1 MQKNDKQGNCTTLI
15 SRIPLQHLDPSCV
28 DLLREKSA
36 RKIVCPEENDEKDK
50 VGELKWYY
58 GAMHSAIFNFCWSK
72 SSCCCFPNQ

>member
-50 VGELKWYY
+50 VGELKW
-58 GAMHSAIFNFCWSK
+58 
-72 SSCCCFPNQ
+72 